1 MKTKIVTLIA
11 IFAMSFAVSAQ
22 IDRSKQPKSGPTPSV
37 KLGKTNNFTLKNGL
51 KVIIVENHKLPR
63 ASASLRIDNR
73 PYAEGNKAGLSS
85 VMGILLGRGT
95 PSITKDAFNEE
106 VDFLGANV
114 GFGSSSAF
122 ASSLKRYFPKVL
134 GLMADGVKNSLFTQ
148 EELDKQ
154 VKVILDN
161 IKNSEKNVTSAA
173 RRVENLLTYGK
184 NHPYGEFT
192 SKETVGNIT
201 LADVKNNFNTY
212 YKPNNAYL
220 IISGDINT
228 KEMKKLVQE
237 LFGDWEKGEIPLT
250 SLVKPTNVAHTVIDF
265 IDMPN
270 AVQSEIAAI
279 NNIDLT
285 LASKDYYAALLANSI
300 LGGGGSARLF
310 NNLREDKGY
319 TYGSYSSIS
328 QSRYAATFRATAS
341 VRNMV
346 TDSSVVEMQKEI
358 NKIRFNKVTETEL
371 KDAKAAYIGSFVM
384 NVQKPAV
391 AANFAL
397 NIAMYNLPKDYY
409 ENYLANVNSVTL
421 EDVQKAAY
429 KYFKGD
435 KNRIIIT
442 GKGSEVLENL
452 EKLKYKI
459 NYYDKYGNPTEKP
472 KMDMPIPVGM
482 TATNIVDNYFKA
494 IGGEDKVN
502 AVKTILSKA
511 DATIQGMKINLTSKT
526 AAPNKVS
533 IVVSGMGQTLSKQ
546 IFDGEKGYAE
556 GQGRRMDLNAA
567 QIEEAKK
574 SLLFVDKVYKAGKLD
589 RIANLDGV
597 NAYVIT
603 FDKKE
608 IFYNAKTGLKIQ
620 EVVSTTVNGKEVKTA
635 TTFADYKAINGILF
649 PHKTTMPM
657 GPMKLEFVVSEI
669 KINEDVSEADF
680 KM

>member
-85 VMGILLGRGT
+85 IMGSLLGRGT

-270 AVQSEIAAI
+270 AVQSEIAVI
-279 NNIDLT
+279 NNINLT
-285 LASKDYYAALLANSI
+285 LASKDYYSTLLANSI

-319 TYGSYSSIS
+319 TYGSYSNVR
-328 QSRYAATFRATAS
+328 QNRYAATFRATAS

-358 NKIRFNKVTETEL
+358 TKMRFTKVTATEL
-371 KDAKAAYIGSFVM
+371 KDAKATYIGSFVM

-409 ENYLANVNSVTL
+409 ENYLANVNAVTL
-421 EDVQKAAY
+421 EDVQNAAY
-429 KYFKGD
+429 KYFKGSN
-435 KNRIIIT
+435 NRIIIT
-442 GKGSEVLENL
+442 GKGSEVLKNL
-452 EKLKYKI
+452 ENLKYKI
-459 NYYDKYGNPTEKP
+459 NYYDKYGNPTGKP
-472 KMDMPIPVGM
+472 KMDMPIPAGM
-482 TATNIVDNYFKA
+482 TAANVVDNYFKA
-494 IGGEDKVN
+494 IGGADKVKS
-502 AVKTILSKA
+502 VKTILTSS
-511 DATIQGMKINLTSKT
+511 DAKVQGMAINLITKVS
-526 AAPNKVS
+526 APNKVS
-533 IVVSGMGQTLSKQ
+533 AVVSGMGQTLSKQ
-546 IFDGEKGYAE
+546 IFDGEKGFAE
-556 GQGRRMDLNAA
+556 QQGRRVELTAA
-567 QIEEAKK
+567 QIAEAKK
-574 SLLFVDKVYKAGKLD
+574 NTLFIDEAYKNGKLD

-597 NAYVIT
+597 SAYVIVSG
-603 FDKKE
+603 KKE
-608 IFYNAKTGLKIQ
+608 IFYNVKTGLKIQ
-620 EVVSTTVNGKEVKTA
+620 EVITAKVNGKEVKNA
-635 TTFADYKAINGILF
+635 TLFSDYKVVNGVKF
-649 PHKTTMPM
+649 PHKTIMPM

-669 KINEDVSEADF
+669 KINEGVSDADF
-680 KM
+680 KI

>member
-85 VMGILLGRGT
+85 IMGSLLGRGT

-270 AVQSEIAAI
+270 AVQSEIAVI
-279 NNIDLT
+279 NNINLT
-285 LASKDYYAALLANSI
+285 LASKDYYSTLLANSI

-319 TYGSYSSIS
+319 TYGSYSNVR
-328 QSRYAATFRATAS
+328 QNRYAATFRATAS

-358 NKIRFNKVTETEL
+358 TKMRFTKVTATEL
-371 KDAKAAYIGSFVM
+371 KDAKATYIGSFVM

-409 ENYLANVNSVTL
+409 ENYLANVNAVTL
-421 EDVQKAAY
+421 EDVQNAAY
-429 KYFKGD
+429 KYFKGSN
-435 KNRIIIT
+435 NRIIIT
-442 GKGSEVLENL
+442 GKGSEVLKNL
-452 EKLKYKI
+452 ENLKYKI
-459 NYYDKYGNPTEKP
+459 NYYDKYGNPTGKP
-472 KMDMPIPVGM
+472 KMDMPIPAGM
-482 TATNIVDNYFKA
+482 TAANVVDNYFKA
-494 IGGEDKVN
+494 IGGADKVKS
-502 AVKTILSKA
+502 VKTILTSS
-511 DATIQGMKINLTSKT
+511 DAKVQGMAINLITKVS
-526 AAPNKVS
+526 APNKVS
-533 IVVSGMGQTLSKQ
+533 AVVSGMGQTLSKQ
-546 IFDGEKGYAE
+546 IFDGEKGFAE
-556 GQGRRMDLNAA
+556 QQGRRVELTAT
-567 QIEEAKK
+567 QIAEAKK
-574 SLLFVDKVYKAGKLD
+574 NTLFIDEAYKNGKLD

-597 NAYVIT
+597 SAYVIVSG
-603 FDKKE
+603 KKE
-608 IFYNAKTGLKIQ
+608 IFYNVKTGLKIQ
-620 EVVSTTVNGKEVKTA
+620 EVITAKVNGKEVKNA
-635 TTFADYKAINGILF
+635 TLFSDYKVVNGVKF
-649 PHKTTMPM
+649 PHKTIMPM

-669 KINEDVSEADF
+669 KINEGVSDADF
-680 KM
+680 KI